1 MITTHVILTNI
12 KITYSNISRAPFTNI
27 IYKIYYFW
35 KFVMGLCQSKEDV
48 SNPSIEPTKE
58 TFNQVEID
66 QGISVKTNG
75 KYLYEIYFEH
85 EIFDKAHGL
94 ILKLNLIDFIKSVRI
109 QATMKTNSTINKK
122 LVSFVTTNSALYTDH
137 RQ

>member
-1 MITTHVILTNI
+1 
-12 KITYSNISRAPFTNI
+12 
-27 IYKIYYFW
+27 
-35 KFVMGLCQSKEDV
+35 MGLCQSREDV
-48 SNPSIEPTKE
+48 SNPTIEPTKE

-109 QATMKTNSTINKK
+109 QVAMKINSTINKN
-122 LVSFVTTNSALYTDH
+122 LVSFVTMNSVLSMDH
-137 RQ
+137 HQ